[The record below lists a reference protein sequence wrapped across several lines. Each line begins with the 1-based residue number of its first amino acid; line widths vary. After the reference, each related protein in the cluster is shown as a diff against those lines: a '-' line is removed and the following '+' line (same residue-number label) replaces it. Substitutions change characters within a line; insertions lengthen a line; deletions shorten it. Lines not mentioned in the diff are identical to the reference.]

1 VNSTDYFNYFVE
13 DEGTRVLGGALE
25 RIADP
30 ARFETMA
37 LKALQ
42 ASKPIVICKQGR
54 STVGARVAAAH
65 TASIAGVDTVVE
77 TFLKDLGVIVV
88 RSIEELIETS
98 GLLARSGAPRGGRTI
113 FFGTSGGAG
122 GYFADLSDGTAIE
135 LVTFSEELQGTV
147 AAIAGIAP
155 EAAENPVDLT
165 ASGGRSVRDAVA
177 AAAASREAEVI
188 VVQGDEPRSPAIHG
202 DDYIARAER
211 NLSLLRDLRIQG
223 HWACFALPAD
233 REPTAFGRELAAKY
247 GIWYLHGFSGILA
260 LQNAIEYGKGKDSCL
275 AEASYRTV
283 RRTTIEPF
291 ERSGLTGRVSEW
303 RGKRFLTSAGIPAP
317 RESLC
322 STVGDAVAAAE
333 ALGFPVVLKVAS
345 PDIIHK
351 TDVGGV
357 ILNVDGAREVSAG
370 YEQIVAAA
378 RKNAPAASIEGVLV
392 SKQMS
397 AGCELLLGASIDPTI
412 GPVVV
417 IGAGGLYVETLNDT
431 AAALPPVSEEV
442 AAELLQS
449 LKIWPILAGAR
460 GRPRLDLE
468 ALITAIVKF
477 SEIVTD
483 LGSDISLIE
492 VNPLL
497 VCKRGEGVYA
507 LDVAM
512 ELVKS

>member
-1 VNSTDYFNYFVE
+1 
-13 DEGTRVLGGALE
+13 
-25 RIADP
+25 
-30 ARFETMA
+30 
-37 LKALQ
+37 
-42 ASKPIVICKQGR
+42 
-54 STVGARVAAAH
+54 
-65 TASIAGVDTVVE
+65 
-77 TFLKDLGVIVV
+77 
-88 RSIEELIETS
+88 
-98 GLLARSGAPRGGRTI
+98 
-113 FFGTSGGAG
+113 
-122 GYFADLSDGTAIE
+122 
-135 LVTFSEELQGTV
+135 
-147 AAIAGIAP
+147 
-155 EAAENPVDLT
+155 
-165 ASGGRSVRDAVA
+165 
-177 AAAASREAEVI
+177 
-188 VVQGDEPRSPAIHG
+188 
-202 DDYIARAER
+202 
-211 NLSLLRDLRIQG
+211 
-223 HWACFALPAD
+223 
-233 REPTAFGRELAAKY
+233 
-247 GIWYLHGFSGILA
+247 
-260 LQNAIEYGKGKDSCL
+260 
-275 AEASYRTV
+275 
-283 RRTTIEPF
+283 
-291 ERSGLTGRVSEW
+291 
-303 RGKRFLTSAGIPAP
+303 
-317 RESLC
+317 
-322 STVGDAVAAAE
+322 VGDAVAAAE

-449 LKIWPILAGAR
+449 LKIWPILSGSR
-460 GRPRLDLE
+460 GRPRLDVE
-468 ALITAIVKF
+468 ALIKAIVKF

-497 VCKRGEGVYA
+497 VCKQGEGVYA

-512 ELVKS
+512 ELVKG